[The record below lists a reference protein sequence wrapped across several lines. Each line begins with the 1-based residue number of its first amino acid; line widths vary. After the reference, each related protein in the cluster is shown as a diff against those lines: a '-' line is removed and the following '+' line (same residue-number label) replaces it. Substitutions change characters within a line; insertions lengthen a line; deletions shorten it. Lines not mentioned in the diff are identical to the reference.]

1 MGFELSDDYVDVAER
16 ITEFRD
22 KHPEGSFQQL
32 KLDFVKV
39 AGKDWV
45 VYTAAAYRDP
55 DDKRPGMGTAWE
67 EIPGRTPYTKG
78 SEVQNA
84 ETSAWGRAIVAALAA
99 DTKRGIASAQ
109 EVRNRRAESFE
120 DATPA
125 PPQRP
130 PFNPGPEA
138 AELMAS
144 VLSAVHKGALTRVWK
159 RIAEASTKQI
169 ITKAEADAL
178 RAKATERAAALP
190 PDPDTVQDAA
200 EDTQDTPTS
209 PALEGELIEN
219 GTPA

>member
-32 KLDFVKV
+32 KLEFVKV

-55 DDKRPGMGTAWE
+55 DDKRPGQGTAWE

-120 DATPA
+120 DAKPA
-125 PPQRP
+125 RP
-130 PFNPGPEA
+130 AFNPGPEA
-138 AELMAS
+138 AELMAGL
-144 VLSAVHKGALTRVWK
+144 LSAKHRGALARVWK
-159 RIAEASTKQI
+159 RTGEAIKAGAITEAEAT
-169 ITKAEADAL
+169 AL
-178 RAKATERAAALP
+178 RSKFDAIGPKLP
-190 PDPDTVQDAA
+190 PDPDA
-200 EDTQDTPTS
+200 PTETS
-209 PALEGELIEN
+209 AALEGELIEN
-219 GTPA
+219 GTPE

>member
-22 KHPEGSFQQL
+22 KHPDGSFQQL
-32 KLDFVKV
+32 KLEFVKV

-55 DDKRPGMGTAWE
+55 DDKRPGQGTAWE

-120 DATPA
+120 DAKPA
-125 PPQRP
+125 PQRP
-130 PFNPGPEA
+130 AFNPGPEA
-138 AELMAS
+138 AELMAGL
-144 VLSAVHKGALTRVWK
+144 LSAKHRGALARVWK
-159 RIAEASTKQI
+159 RTGEAIKAGAISEAEAT
-169 ITKAEADAL
+169 AL
-178 RAKATERAAALP
+178 RSKFDAIGPQLP
-190 PDPDTVQDAA
+190 PDPDAKPATENEPAPA
-200 EDTQDTPTS
+200 
-209 PALEGELIEN
+209 ALEGELIEN
-219 GTPA
+219 GTPE